1 VVLNAVLYA
10 DPNAA
15 LDLIRNKEIAVGYIN
30 LKRKV
35 HMRSTRARSPASG
48 FTLIEL
54 VVVIAVLGIL
64 AATALPRFT
73 DMTVQARIAKMR
85 AAQASLQT
93 GASLFHA
100 KWLAAGAP
108 AGTTTVSMEGV
119 MVPYMNGY
127 PDVGGDGPAAE
138 GAIATT
144 ASGIV
149 IAAGGLADYSIITS
163 TPQQLLV
170 ALDSDRTTCAV
181 IYSQPIAAGLAPVI
195 DDSGINTTNGPL
207 NCR

>member
-1 VVLNAVLYA
+1 M
-10 DPNAA
+10 
-15 LDLIRNKEIAVGYIN
+15 K
-30 LKRKV
+30 
-35 HMRSTRARSPASG
+35 STQARRTRSG

-73 DMTVQARIAKMR
+73 DMTTDARIAKMR
-85 AAQASLQT
+85 AAQAALQT

-100 KWLAAGAP
+100 SWLAAGAP
-108 AGTTTVSMEGV
+108 AGTTAISMEGV
-119 MVPYMNGY
+119 TVPYINGY
-127 PDVGGDGPAAE
+127 PDVGGDGPAADS
-138 GAIATT
+138 ATATT

-149 IAAGGLADYSIITS
+149 IAAGSLADYAISTSISATQIT
-163 TPQQLLV
+163 LLPD
-170 ALDSDRTTCAV
+170 ATHITCAV
-181 IYSQPIAAGLAPVI
+181 TYTQPIAAGLAPVI

>member
-1 VVLNAVLYA
+1 MPLLV
-10 DPNAA
+10 
-15 LDLIRNKEIAVGYIN
+15 LIRNKEIAVGNIN
-30 LKRKV
+30 SIRKV
-35 HMRSTRARSPASG
+35 HMRSTQARRAPSG

-73 DMTVQARIAKMR
+73 DMTTDARIAKMR
-85 AAQASLQT
+85 AAQAALQT
-93 GASLFHA
+93 GAALFHA
-100 KWLAAGAP
+100 TWLAAGAP

-119 MVPYMNGY
+119 TVPYQNGY
-127 PDVGGDGPAAE
+127 PDVGGDGPAADA
-138 GAIATT
+138 GVLTT

-149 IAAGGLADYSIITS
+149 IAAGSLADYTVITS
-163 TPQQLLV
+163 TAQQLSILPD
-170 ALDSDRTTCAV
+170 ASRTACA
-181 IYSQPIAAGLAPVI
+181 ITYTQPTAAGLAPVI